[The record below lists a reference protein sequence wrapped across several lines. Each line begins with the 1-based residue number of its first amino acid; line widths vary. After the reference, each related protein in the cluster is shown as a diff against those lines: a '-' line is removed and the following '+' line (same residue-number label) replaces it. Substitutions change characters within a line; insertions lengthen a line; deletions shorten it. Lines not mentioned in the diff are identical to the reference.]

1 MRLEWTRAMAI
12 LSVTVLVSGCGSPP
26 QPEINAANA
35 ALEKARS
42 SQATQYAGGAM
53 REAETSK
60 AALDTELKVQEQK
73 WVKSYDRARELAAAT
88 TAAAERASSEAVTAR
103 EAAERKASA
112 AKAAE
117 AKRAATTAAA
127 VRAGK
132 DVRQPVKIKDVAP
145 VYPATAKSAR
155 VGGTVVI
162 EATIDTDGKVTDA
175 HVVKSVPLLDQAAL
189 DAVRQWEY
197 RPSTV
202 GGKPVPVLVT
212 VNVNFVRS

>member
-1 MRLEWTRAMAI
+1 MRLEWTRARAI

-60 AALDTELKVQEQK
+60 AALDTELKAQEQK

-103 EAAERKASA
+103 EAAERMA
-112 AKAAE
+112 AAATAAE
-117 AKRAATTAAA
+117 AKRAATRAAA

-155 VGGTVVI
+155 VGVPMP
-162 EATIDTDGKVTDA
+162 EALASLAGN
-175 HVVKSVPLLDQAAL
+175 S
-189 DAVRQWEY
+189 
-197 RPSTV
+197 S
-202 GGKPVPVLVT
+202 
-212 VNVNFVRS
+212 